1 MSCWLVPFQSSDW
14 ASSKVFLCR
23 ASSLSSLRM
32 ICSAVLVSRS
42 VSMETTWSA
51 TLSRNACISV
61 ALRFAVPLVSTLET
75 SAERPC
81 SEGFS
86 NASPPE

>member
-1 MSCWLVPFQSSDW
+1 MP
-14 ASSKVFLCR
+14 R
-23 ASSLSSLRM
+23 AVSSSLNAGAVTTSPSSSNKSSLKRAGVVRFTEKVLRPDEAASPAAR
-32 ICSAVLVSRS
+32 SA
-42 VSMETTWSA
+42 
-51 TLSRNACISV
+51 RNACISV
-61 ALRFAVPLVSTLET
+61 ALRFAVPLVSTLEA